1 MKISSRKRQQA
12 MRLALAQLMWLSV
25 ALAAPQ
31 LVMEELTQLSVPHP
45 ELRDPRFVPAAQ
57 AAFMK
62 DEDQVVGVNANGVA
76 KAYLAHVMGV
86 HHIIQDQ
93 LGKTPILATW

>member
-12 MRLALAQLMWLSV
+12 IRLGLAQLLWFSV
-25 ALAAPQ
+25 ALAVPQ
-31 LVMEELTQLSVPHP
+31 LVMERTQLSVTHP